1 MVRFYGAAA
10 TASPRPTFTWT
21 DQSGTL
27 VTGSKQGRVHVLP
40 NGALHLTEIS
50 LADSQTYSVKI
61 ENVQAS
67 HTSSP
72 ATLTVTQQLNGSCVA
87 KFGDFPEKVT
97 VSSVGQTT
105 VIEAVIQD
113 LSCHQQGP
121 FIGWSRNAQ
130 PINVAG
136 ENYQLVVYS
145 LVINN
150 VTFDDA
156 GHYKIQADF
165 SGGHSIVA
173 NTELVIEGM
182 K

>member
-67 HTSSP
+67 HTSPP

-156 GHYKIQADF
+156 GLYKIQADF